1 MTAPIPFVKM
11 HGIGNDY
18 IFFDCFENT
27 LRDPS
32 NLAVKLSDRHFS
44 VGGDGIVLIL
54 PSARADAKMRMF
66 NADGSEGK
74 MCGNAVRCVGKYL
87 YDVRGVRKK
96 FLHIETASG
105 VRTLEVV
112 ETDGTGREALSFRV
126 DMGRPE
132 FLPARIPARFDGET
146 VVSQP
151 LTVGAETYLVTC
163 LSMGN
168 PHCVVFCGD
177 VISLDLER
185 VGPRFER
192 HAAFPERVNTEF
204 VRADRDGLTMRV
216 WERGSGETLAC
227 GTGACAA
234 AVAAVLNGYFSEG
247 QPIEVRLKG
256 GRLFI
261 CYTGETVFMTGPA
274 AFSFRGE
281 I

>member
-1 MTAPIPFVKM
+1 MTFSIPFVKM

-27 LRDPS
+27 LRDPAS
-32 NLAVKLSDRHFS
+32 LAVKLSDRHFS

-54 PSARADAKMRMF
+54 PSGRADAKMRMF

-74 MCGNAVRCVGKYL
+74 MCGNAIRCVGKYL

-96 FLHIETASG
+96 FLEIETASG

-112 ETDGTGREALSFRV
+112 GTDETGREALSFRV
-126 DMGRPE
+126 DMGRPK
-132 FLPARIPARFDGET
+132 FLPALIPARFDGEA
-146 VVSQP
+146 VLSRP
-151 LTVGAETYLVTC
+151 LNVGGETYLVTC

-168 PHCVVFCGD
+168 SHCVVFCRD
-177 VISLDLER
+177 VFSLDLENI
-185 VGPRFER
+185 GPQFEC
-192 HAAFPERVNTEF
+192 HPAFPERVNTEF
-204 VRADRDGLTMRV
+204 VQAEKDGLTMRV

-247 QPIEVRLKG
+247 QTVEVRLRG

-261 CYTGETVFMTGPA
+261 CYTGETVLMTGPA